1 VSRTQFLLAKFAGLA
16 AALTLLAYV
25 NLVGV
30 MTASWMAFDAY
41 GKTDVTAIAIFAG
54 GEYIPGLPIQQV
66 RADRENSQKE
76 LASIQKE
83 VTALQVYER
92 QRGQLV
98 AEIGAMQK
106 ELDTLK
112 TIVPDEKQVD
122 EFIRAL
128 SDSARASNISIRD
141 LKAKPIEPKD
151 YFYEV
156 PFEISV
162 DGPYYQVMDFFARLG
177 HLSRIINVG
186 DMAIG
191 SPAVERRAGG
201 FVLRPGTTVIGTFTA
216 KTYFTGGPGGPPK
229 PASKSGAGRR

>member
-1 VSRTQFLLAKFAGLA
+1 MATSIRELPAPAQALLLVALA
-16 AALTLLAYV
+16 AAIILL
-25 NLVGV
+25 
-30 MTASWMAFDAY
+30 
-41 GKTDVTAIAIFAG
+41 
-54 GEYIPGLPIQQV
+54 GEYVPGLPITAV
-66 RADRENSQKE
+66 RLDRNNSLEK
-76 LASIQKE
+76 LASVQKD
-83 VTALQVYER
+83 VQALQVYER
-92 QRGQLV
+92 QSGQLR
-98 AEIGAMQK
+98 ADIEAMQK
-106 ELDTLK
+106 ELETLK
-112 TIVPDEKQVD
+112 TIVPDEKQED
-122 EFIRAL
+122 EFIKAL
-128 SDSARASNISIRD
+128 SDSARASSVSLRR
-141 LKAKPIEPKD
+141 LTAKPIEPKD

-156 PFEISV
+156 PFEVDV